1 MPMKIS
7 GIHVSTNNLITIEL
21 PFFASPAAE
30 KTAIEIVH
38 FSTFAERAAV
48 EIIYPTEDVF
58 TEVSECMHVV

>member
-38 FSTFAERAAV
+38 FSTFAERAGV
-48 EIIYPTEDVF
+48 KII
-58 TEVSECMHVV
+58 

>member
-7 GIHVSTNNLITIEL
+7 GIHVSTNNLITIAL

-30 KTAIEIVH
+30 KKAIEIVY

-48 EIIYPTEDVF
+48 EII
-58 TEVSECMHVV
+58 